1 MTAQELNSEGVKYW
15 EGTEVEQDFGKALEY
30 YHAAAKLNYPK
41 AFLNIGICY
50 MNGQGV
56 EENKEKAFQYFCKAG
71 ELGNADGLYN
81 AAVFMRNGIGTEKNE
96 DKSLEWTLMAAEKDN
111 AYALNYLGDYYVK
124 KNDKSKAHEYYSRSS
139 MLGLPVAT
147 INSIA
152 HFLDCTDRETA
163 LAGLNKALEQN
174 SNGHFAGELSNDM
187 IVTS

>member
-96 DKSLEWTLMAAEKDN
+96 AKSLEWTFLAAEKGN
-111 AYALNYLGDYYVK
+111 AYALNYLGDCYYR
-124 KNDKSKAHEYYSRSS
+124 NDNKTKAYDYYSRSS
-139 MLGLPVAT
+139 MLGNPLAT
-147 INSIA
+147 INTIA
-152 HFLDCTDRETA
+152 RF
-163 LAGLNKALEQN
+163 
-174 SNGHFAGELSNDM
+174 
-187 IVTS
+187 

>member
-71 ELGNADGLYN
+71 ELGNPVGLYN
-81 AAVFMRNGIGTEKNE
+81 AAVFMRKGIGTEKNE
-96 DKSLEWTLMAAEKDN
+96 AKSLEWTFSAVEKGN
-111 AYALNYLGDYYVK
+111 AYALNYLGDYFYI
-124 KNDKSKAHEYYSRSS
+124 KNEKSKAHDYYSRSS
-139 MLGLPVAT
+139 MLGFPIAT
-147 INSIA
+147 INTIA
-152 HFLDCTDRETA
+152 RFLDCIDRETA
-163 LAGLNKALEQN
+163 LAGCFFTTTNQC
-174 SNGHFAGELSNDM
+174 
-187 IVTS
+187 V